1 MIGRLSASVLLL
13 LLVLLIHTGK
23 TQAAGKGKGQY
34 QDQCLGVSTPSERF
48 LAKSDLPTCQGGTD
62 DMWFNFEAKVEKVS
76 ENCDSEDAF
85 IIGSLLSEV
94 IRQIECSIPE
104 YKQEIFTSELCELPK
119 EYQAN
124 RKLAL
129 VDEQTNRELGSNS
142 YTYKGGGRCA
152 RCKKRRR
159 RSLRDLKEVS
169 VDAVCAF
176 AASANLSAA
185 IATRF
190 MEAANINYEQV
201 IELASDY
208 WDAKKGLKTVED
220 AEKEMEECAEHE
232 ELAKDESLVTQAW
245 CDKAK
250 KQTSYKDLDKSI
262 KYAEKARKNAIEEA
276 EKAAKSMYKIR
287 GLKYKLVQEE
297 AKHEAEEEKD
307 RTKET
312 IEKMKVDMEK
322 QLDVMKDNL
331 DRLKKII
338 SKEKDSKKKAAYE
351 QQMTILETDMKRM
364 EEESKAATKLLEEEA
379 KLEGKAEVLRVE
391 LRAAGDEGDWLKK
404 FGKLVEME
412 APMQLLHYWNTTT
425 GGCLTD
431 YPEVKVECW
440 PVERSDETK
449 PLEECDIDFDW

>member
-1 MIGRLSASVLLL
+1 MIGRLSASIFLL

-85 IIGSLLSEV
+85 IIGSLVSEV

-104 YKQEIFTSELCELPK
+104 YKQEIFTSELCELPN

-129 VDEQTNRELGSNS
+129 IDEPIHRKLSSTFT
-142 YTYKGGGRCA
+142 YTGGGRCA
-152 RCKKRRR
+152 RCRKERR
-159 RSLRDLKEVS
+159 RSLRDLNEAL

-185 IATRF
+185 IATRS
-190 MEAANINYEQV
+190 MESSNNNYEQV

-208 WDAKKGLKTVED
+208 WDAKMGLKTVDE
-220 AEKEMEECAEHE
+220 AEKEMEECIEHE

-245 CDKAK
+245 CQEAK
-250 KQTSYKDLDKSI
+250 KQTPYKDLENSV
-262 KYAEKARKNAIEEA
+262 KYAEKTSRKAMDEA
-276 EKAAKSMYKIR
+276 KKAAKSLYKVR
-287 GLKYKLVQEE
+287 GLKYNLMREE
-297 AKHEAEEEKD
+297 AKKEAKKQKEK
-307 RTKET
+307 TKET
-312 IEKMKVDMEK
+312 IEKMKENLDE
-322 QLDVMKDNL
+322 QLDEMKDNL

-351 QQMTILETDMKRM
+351 QQMTILETDMKQI
-364 EEESKAATKLLEEEA
+364 EEESKAAAKLLEEET
-379 KLEGKAEVLRVE
+379 KLEGKAEILRVK
-391 LRAAGDEGDWLKK
+391 LQAADDEDDWLKK
-404 FGKLVEME
+404 FEKLVEAE
-412 APMQLLHYWNTTT
+412 APKQLLHYWNTTT

-449 PLEECDIDFDW
+449 PLEECNIDFDW

>member
-1 MIGRLSASVLLL
+1 MMGRLSASVFLL
-13 LLVLLIHTGK
+13 LLVVLIHTGK
-23 TQAAGKGKGQY
+23 TKAAGKGKGQY
-34 QDQCLGVSTPSERF
+34 QDQCLGVSTPIERF
-48 LAKSDLPTCQGGTD
+48 LARSDLPTCQGGTD

-104 YKQEIFTSELCELPK
+104 YKQEIFTSELCELPI
-119 EYQAN
+119 EYQTN

-129 VDEQTNRELGSNS
+129 VDEPIHRKLSTSF
-142 YTYKGGGRCA
+142 TYKGGGRCA
-152 RCKKRRR
+152 RCRKGRR

-190 MEAANINYEQV
+190 MEAAKINYERV
-201 IELASDY
+201 IELTSDY
-208 WDAKKGLKTVED
+208 WDAKKGLKTVEE
-220 AEKEMEECAEHE
+220 AEKEMEECTEHE

-250 KQTSYKDLDKSI
+250 KQTSYKDLENSI
-262 KYAEKARKNAIEEA
+262 KYAEKACKNAIEEA

-287 GLKYKLVQEE
+287 GLKYKLIEEE

-312 IEKMKVDMEK
+312 IKKMKEDMEK
-322 QLDVMKDNL
+322 QLDEMKDNL
-331 DRLKKII
+331 DRLKKSI
-338 SKEKDSKKKAAYE
+338 SKEKDSKKKALYE
-351 QQMTILETDMKRM
+351 QQMTILETDMKQM
-364 EEESKAATKLLEEEA
+364 EEESKAAAKFLEEEA

-391 LRAAGDEGDWLKK
+391 LRAADDEDDWLKK
-404 FGKLVEME
+404 FGKLVETE

-431 YPEVKVECW
+431 YPDVKLECW

-449 PLEECDIDFDW
+449 PLEECEINFDW